1 MSYLVPMAGLRRGS
15 VKRALLFCLTA
26 LLLAGAGCTSTLE
39 RTGIILFYRKAALPD
54 AQVRKDI
61 VYREGSTLPKHRLDL
76 FLPAGTNWPVL
87 IFIHGGGWTKGDKG
101 LIAGGADVYENI
113 GRFYTAQGI
122 GTAVINYRLQPGVD
136 WRTQLDDVA
145 TATAWVHS
153 HISEYGGDPK
163 RLFVSGHSAGAQLA
177 DRIGLDTQ
185 LLKAHGLLPTDI
197 CGVISVSGAGLDL
210 ADEKTYELG
219 AMRSKYKQ
227 LFGTGGKGWEKA
239 ASPVTYAQPG
249 APPFLLL
256 YAGWEKKQTQR
267 QSQRLSEVLS
277 TNGIPNKIVVVP
289 RQSHERIVVSMS
301 RDDKTIGP
309 AVLNFIRTTRPR

>member
-1 MSYLVPMAGLRRGS
+1 MSRTRSIISILYLAG
-15 VKRALLFCLTA
+15 
-26 LLLAGAGCTSTLE
+26 LLLAVSGCTSTLE
-39 RTGIILFYRKAALPD
+39 RTGIILFYRKAALPE
-54 AQVRKDI
+54 AQVRRDI
-61 VYREGSTLPKHRLDL
+61 VYREGSILPKHRLDL
-76 FLPAGTNWPVL
+76 FLPSGTNWPVL

-113 GRFYTAQGI
+113 GRFYAAHGV

-153 HISEYGGDPK
+153 HIASYGGNPK

-177 DRIGLDTQ
+177 DRIGLDTE
-185 LLKAHGLLPTDI
+185 LLKQHGLSSSDI

-219 AMRSKYKQ
+219 ASRSKYKL
-227 LFGTGGKGWEKA
+227 LFAGDDKGWKKD
-239 ASPVTYAQPG
+239 ASPVTYARPG
-249 APPFLLL
+249 APPFLIL
-256 YAGWEKKQTQR
+256 YAGWEKKPIQR
-267 QSQRLSEVLS
+267 QAQRLSEVLS
-277 TNGIPNKIVVVP
+277 TNEIKNQIVVVP

-301 RDDKTIGP
+301 RDDETIGP
-309 AVLNFIRTTRPR
+309 AIFDFICSISPR